1 VHDGWRHGRWVH
13 HESEDVASAQG
24 KIRHD
29 LRSCG
34 ILGFVGNAIWRFVE
48 YTNVNSSRKLR
59 SITCDEET
67 WTADTGDRLAPEAAP
82 LFQTRS

>member
-34 ILGFVGNAIWRFVE
+34 FLGFVGDAIWRFVE
-48 YTNVNSSRKLR
+48 YFSPRKGCAYMR
-59 SITCDEET
+59 VENDS
-67 WTADTGDRLAPEAAP
+67 
-82 LFQTRS
+82 